1 MVLIKSK
8 GVLKDVAKKNRI
20 LVESE
25 TKRVKEDGSEL
36 TVSRRTLVRAEQEP
50 DFIKVYTQMLCVLKD
65 VSRCSGLLGELLK
78 RMTYASNAQKIVLNP
93 EEAREIWE
101 AAGISRMGYYRQ
113 IKELIASGIIMPL
126 KPGVYTGTFFVNPNI
141 IGKGPWSDVQEIRA
155 CVTMNREVGLLEV
168 EASQEKTLTRDTWI
182 QDDSRQT
189 FLWNL
194 DQLNG
199 HLKKKLK
206 PVNEEEDY

>member
-182 QDDSRQT
+182 PAGVGQT
-189 FLWNL
+189 FLWNINE
-194 DQLNG
+194 LN
-199 HLKKKLK
+199 KINKKLK
-206 PVNEEEDY
+206 PLQAEDEEE

>member
-199 HLKKKLK
+199 LKKKPK

>member
-199 HLKKKLK
+199 INKKLK
-206 PVNEEEDY
+206 PGDEED

>member
-168 EASQEKTLTRDTWI
+168 SASQEKTLTKNTWI
-182 QDDSRQT
+182 QEEDGSRQT
-189 FLWNL
+189 FLWNI

-199 HLKKKLK
+199 INKKLK
-206 PVNEEEDY
+206 PGDEED

>member
-199 HLKKKLK
+199 LKKKLK
-206 PVNEEEDY
+206 PGDEED

>member
-8 GVLKDVAKKNRI
+8 GVLKDVAKRNRI
-20 LVESE
+20 LIESE
-25 TKRVKEDGSEL
+25 TRKVKEDGSEL
-36 TVSRRTLVRAEQEP
+36 TLSRRTLVRAEQEP

-189 FLWNL
+189 FLWNI

-199 HLKKKLK
+199 LKKKLK

>member
-113 IKELIASGIIMPL
+113 IK
-126 KPGVYTGTFFVNPNI
+126 
-141 IGKGPWSDVQEIRA
+141 
-155 CVTMNREVGLLEV
+155 
-168 EASQEKTLTRDTWI
+168 
-182 QDDSRQT
+182 
-189 FLWNL
+189 
-194 DQLNG
+194 
-199 HLKKKLK
+199 
-206 PVNEEEDY
+206 

>member
-199 HLKKKLK
+199 LKKKLK
-206 PVNEEEDY
+206 SVNEEEDY

>member
-1 MVLIKSK
+1 
-8 GVLKDVAKKNRI
+8 
-20 LVESE
+20 
-25 TKRVKEDGSEL
+25 
-36 TVSRRTLVRAEQEP
+36 
-50 DFIKVYTQMLCVLKD
+50 MLCVLKD

-182 QDDSRQT
+182 PAGVGQT
-189 FLWNL
+189 FLWNINE
-194 DQLNG
+194 LN
-199 HLKKKLK
+199 KINKKLK
-206 PVNEEEDY
+206 PLQAEDEEE

>member
-199 HLKKKLK
+199 L
-206 PVNEEEDY
+206 